1 MKVLRSVLALVLVF
15 CAVVSASVVRADETA
30 AAVVS
35 AAPQKEKIMV
45 YSDLGDFVTFYGYG
59 TLGHPEWATR
69 DNLWQGYA
77 VMEVPTPELGL
88 KDHFNA
94 LAMNGLRTRYPDKD
108 FVLVARD
115 EALPR
120 DQKYEGS
127 FFSLKADTKK
137 SPVARWLLSKAA
149 DMGAARVIC
158 ITMPQYSTS
167 NGTIETYWP
176 GGYGVVAPPR
186 AFGMSFSKKSNM
198 NVYISTITM
207 DVASG
212 KVSNQTWPK
221 MGLMKA
227 AAGVGVGEPMV
238 LDVSSDAAVRASA
251 HAVGEALKPVVEP
264 ILRRVVG
271 DIKLGE

>member
-1 MKVLRSVLALVLVF
+1 MKVLRSVLALILVF
-15 CAVVSASVVRADETA
+15 CAVVSASVVRADEPA
-30 AAVVS
+30 AGVPATT
-35 AAPQKEKIMV
+35 QKEKIMV

-69 DNLWQGYA
+69 DNLWQGFA

-94 LAMNGLRTRYPDKD
+94 LAMNALHTRYPDKD

-120 DQKYEGS
+120 DQRYEGS
-127 FFSLKADTKK
+127 FFSSDTKK

-149 DMGAARVIC
+149 DMGAARVIF

-207 DVASG
+207 DVVSG
-212 KVSNQTWPK
+212 KVRNQTWPK

-251 HAVGEALKPVVEP
+251 HAAGEALKPVVEP
-264 ILRRVVG
+264 ILLRVIG